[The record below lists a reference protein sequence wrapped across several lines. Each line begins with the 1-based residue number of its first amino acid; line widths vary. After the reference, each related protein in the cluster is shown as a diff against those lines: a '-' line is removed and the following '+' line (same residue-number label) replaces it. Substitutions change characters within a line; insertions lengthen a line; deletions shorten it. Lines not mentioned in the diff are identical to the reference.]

1 VNKLFQ
7 KKGPLLPVIAELVS
21 GTVLGNAIFTIF
33 LTLKLTNVID
43 WAYWWIFTPLWLVFF
58 TLLILTQSKRL
69 TKHVPLIARLVWL
82 ICIVSI
88 VAFLV
93 LLSMRLEHEGD
104 PPFQL
109 IFIPLW
115 VLFGSSLLLGLSGI
129 FVALCSTTDES
140 KRQKYLLA
148 GLAML
153 GFDAVFF
160 PSVLMLALKLT
171 EHKDYSWSVVFIP
184 LWITDGVFLLTAFV
198 LLLFTIG
205 SRDSAVF
212 SLSQVII
219 FLFVLPSA
227 ALFKALLVLSLD
239 STITMSW
246 FWTMT
251 PLLVVELLVFSCGLN
266 IRFSKKQSQLPS

>member
-1 VNKLFQ
+1 
-7 KKGPLLPVIAELVS
+7 
-21 GTVLGNAIFTIF
+21 
-33 LTLKLTNVID
+33 VID